1 MNDEIKLERVPPGKY
16 NDAWEIL
23 PDGSYSVRDYKG
35 NWVVSEWPDGWVLMR
50 PTTEPQLDWP
60 KAKAYLDQ
68 VQKNYEEIGPAGRFG
83 LAITIMPLQDRYERG
98 ERTEWL
104 YNEIMELN

>member
-1 MNDEIKLERVPPGKY
+1 MKAPDALHYILWRYGQDHRGEDHQQRLATVQEWLATLEAPK
-16 NDAWEIL
+16 D
-23 PDGSYSVRDYKG
+23 
-35 NWVVSEWPDGWVLMR
+35 
-50 PTTEPQLDWP
+50 EPQLDWP

-68 VQKNYEEIGPAGRFG
+68 VQRNYEELPGGVGRFG